1 MNGFL
6 VLLAFV
12 LCIGIIV
19 MFPGVGAPAVL
30 ILIAC
35 AGIALVSFN
44 SVLVGVD
51 REFLLRLFV
60 AALFTRVLVAT
71 AIYMFRLQPFFGGD
85 SIGYDQM
92 GVWIIEGWQGN
103 PDFQNVTERWGHAGW
118 GMGYI
123 VAVVYSLI
131 GRNTLA
137 VQYVSAVIGAATPPV
152 AYLCAQH
159 MFQNLRVARVSALC
173 VAFFP
178 SLVLWSSQVLKDGP
192 IVFLLVASMLATLKL
207 GERLSAKHFLLMVV
221 ALFGLL
227 SMRFYVFYMAIAAA
241 GGALLIGA
249 RATVGVGSIFRQTA
263 IVIALGLTMTY
274 LGVLRTATQQFEDY
288 GNLER
293 IQRSRADL
301 ARTESGF
308 GRDVDVSTTEG
319 ALQAI
324 PLGMMY
330 LLFAPFPWQ
339 LANLRQGI
347 TLPEMLVW
355 WASFPL
361 LVMGIWFTLKYRM
374 RQALPILIFTTMLTL
389 AYSIFQGNVG
399 TAYRQRSQL
408 LVFYFIFIAVGYV
421 LLKERREESERLT
434 QMKKEALLRVAQK
447 RAARRRYEAWR
458 LERDR
463 KWAEIARGIS
473 ERIDS

>member
-6 VLLAFV
+6 VLLAFI
-12 LCIGIIV
+12 LCIGIIM

-30 ILIAC
+30 VLVVC
-35 AGIALVSFN
+35 AGAALAAFN
-44 SVLVGVD
+44 MSLGGRD
-51 REFLLRLFV
+51 REFLLQLFT

-85 SIGYDQM
+85 AAGYDQM
-92 GVWIIEGWQGN
+92 GLWIIEGWQGN
-103 PDFQNVTERWGHAGW
+103 EAYQNVMERWGHAGW

-123 VAVVYSLI
+123 VAVVYTLI
-131 GRNTLA
+131 GRNSLA
-137 VQYVSAVIGAATPPV
+137 VQYVSSVIGAATAPL
-152 AYLCAQH
+152 AYLCAQQ
-159 MFQNLRVARVSALC
+159 MFQNTRVSRLSAIC

-192 IVFLLVASMLATLKL
+192 IVFTLVAAMFATLKL
-207 GERLSAKHFLLMVV
+207 SDRLSVKHFILMVI
-221 ALFGLL
+221 ALLGLL
-227 SMRFYVFYMAIAAA
+227 SLRFYVFYMALAASV
-241 GGALLIGA
+241 GALLIGI
-249 RATVGVGSIFRQTA
+249 RPPVGVSSVMRQFA
-263 IVIALGLTMTY
+263 IVIALGLSMTY
-274 LGVLRTATQQFEDY
+274 LGVLRTATTQFEAY

-301 ARTESGF
+301 AQTESGF

-319 ALQAI
+319 ALEAI
-324 PLGMMY
+324 PLGMVY

-339 LANLRQGI
+339 LANLRQSI
-347 TLPEMLVW
+347 TLPEMFVW

-408 LVFYFIFIAVGYV
+408 LVFYFIFVSVGAV
-421 LLKERREESERLT
+421 LLKERSEDRQRQVRRAVEEQRRTIRQGGRRALKAPEVQT
-434 QMKKEALLRVAQK
+434 AETEAYAN
-447 RAARRRYEAWR
+447 
-458 LERDR
+458 
-463 KWAEIARGIS
+463 RGPV
-473 ERIDS
+473 